1 MSKSKLFLLFSIF
14 CFSTTFFLSAPPPVP
29 EAAPE
34 KIDEIFSE
42 VIKTIDE
49 AEKPKD
55 LYKFIRRNY
64 IARKK
69 KLRAKG
75 KRNELAE
82 AKEILL
88 GLMRKIYVKKI
99 KASDPSKPAIVIFGP
114 NKLTRNDSRPEVLV
128 DENLRKKWGE
138 EWKTEEKKIEEWVE
152 KKSPYREPRKEPE
165 TEPWAEEEQEEIV
178 EEEEEEE
185 EKKGLTREERREALL
200 KKIRERR
207 RPPKKKDEP
216 EIEPEEEE
224 EKEVKWISDTF
235 ELFVE
240 DAMEGVKVNFSKGGE
255 IIYIGLPLPIAYEGK
270 RGIYDSKIKIV
281 APFFK
286 ETLYKREL
294 EKLRLLITLSHILA
308 KTLDDGRE
316 HTFISFFDFSDFA
329 KGVLGKIGRKNNKLW
344 CVFPNEFVSKN
355 EKKIFKKFFKN
366 QNRFKGRFFH
376 VVGEDDELFFK
387 KQKKFLKRNRPK
399 EIGLDF
405 VCVKTKRKNYFSI
418 FERNGTT
425 CYAFESTK
433 KTIDELAS
441 KRSFVYD
448 KGVERT
454 FYTISVK
461 NMKTINPTHIF
472 EKGKDNFKGYFF
484 IPKNMLLFE
493 KMRKDFALKTE
504 LPQSVINTRKKYKE
518 ELEKIN
524 KYEELKKKLSQEGI
538 DPGDATAIREKLENL
553 KTELGRE
560 AIDPDQPDQRKALE
574 EKLRDLEEW
583 IEKEPKKEKYSDYE
597 VLKAATKEEVPDVR
611 RITKGEEEGYA
622 VKEPVLIKLFPEYF
636 FKKVDKKNYLVD
648 SEDLKGFRPD
658 FVFHKFEDGGETFYV
673 ANTDRPRY
681 EYSFFEG
688 EKVEE
693 QWYDPVFNL
702 LKYVDPGMHRY

>member
-1 MSKSKLFLLFSIF
+1 MFKSKSFLFFSLF
-14 CFSTTFFLSAPPPVP
+14 CFATTLSLFAPPPTP

-42 VIKTIDE
+42 VTKTINE

-55 LYKFIRRNY
+55 LYRFIRRNY

-69 KLRAKG
+69 VLRKKG
-75 KRNELAE
+75 KKNELAE

-138 EWKTEEKKIEEWVE
+138 EWKTEEKKLEEWVE

-165 TEPWAEEEQEEIV
+165 TEPWAEEEQEEKV
-178 EEEEEEE
+178 EEEEQEEE
-185 EKKGLTREERREALL
+185 EKKELTREERREALL

-461 NMKTINPTHIF
+461 NMKKIDPTNVF
-472 EKGKDNFKGYFF
+472 ERGSNTFDGYFF
-484 IPKNMLLFE
+484 IPENMLLF
-493 KMRKDFALKTE
+493 KKIRKDFVSEESGEKVPAEVIKKCKELK
-504 LPQSVINTRKKYKE
+504 RKEEAGEGLSGPEKDTLENCKKLLEGVKRERYSHHDLLNLVREKVAEKGKE
-518 ELEKIN
+518 EL
-524 KYEELKKKLSQEGI
+524 
-538 DPGDATAIREKLENL
+538 R
-553 KTELGRE
+553 
-560 AIDPDQPDQRKALE
+560 
-574 EKLRDLEEW
+574 
-583 IEKEPKKEKYSDYE
+583 
-597 VLKAATKEEVPDVR
+597 VL
-611 RITKGEEEGYA
+611 RITKGGEAGYA

-636 FKKVDKKNYLVD
+636 FKKDDKKNYLVD

-693 QWYDPVFNL
+693 QWYDPVFNF